1 MPSERSSFEGE
12 DFASLFNFLP
22 IGAYRSTWDG
32 GMVRAN
38 PALVALNGYET
49 EAELLASVKD
59 IATEWYVD
67 PGRRAEFLARIQ
79 RDGQVKAFVSEIWRH
94 RTRERIWI
102 SENAHALYD
111 EQGNLRFFE
120 GTVEDIN
127 EQVLARQAL
136 QRSEEQ
142 LKHITSQIPG
152 MVYVVHIAPDGR
164 RTCRYVSEGVR
175 DIFGVEPS
183 DAINDPELL
192 VRYHHPDDA
201 HMHAE
206 DTRRILERP
215 EALGGEFRVV
225 VPGGE
230 VKWVLRRS
238 GVVSHD
244 ETGQLRVGVFLD
256 VTGRKQA
263 EAALSESEALWRLAM
278 ESAGDGVWDWNIAT
292 GEEVLSDRIK
302 AMFGYDDSDELNM
315 AADLDARTHPDDRL
329 QMQIDRQAH
338 FEGRTAV
345 YRNEH
350 RVRCK
355 DGNWKWVL
363 SRGVVIARDEDG
375 HPLRMVGTHTD
386 ITDIKQAEV
395 LQRSLEIQLREAQK
409 LEAIGTLA
417 GGVAHDFN
425 NLLAVILGNL
435 TLAREDVGPDH
446 PAQESLNEMS
456 RASVRAKHLVQQILT
471 FSRRQAQELKHQMLQ
486 PLVVETLHSMR
497 TLLPAGVQQVEEF
510 ADQALP
516 VLADATQL
524 QQVLMNLCT
533 NAWQAMEASGGVIT
547 VGLHRQI
554 VDEALSQ
561 RLNGLAQGDYAR
573 LSVGDNGPGM
583 EAATVQRIFEPF
595 FTTKQPGAGT
605 GLGLAVVH
613 GIVKAHKGAIEV
625 ISEQGQGTRFDIYLP
640 IDASQEAAAVSPKSA
655 EVLVSG
661 QQRAFNGRHVVYID
675 DYEAM
680 VFLVG
685 RLLRKHG
692 YRVSTFTSGKAA
704 LDWMRSE
711 ADTVVDLVV
720 TDQNMP
726 GLTGIEVAA
735 EVQRL
740 RPGVRTVLITG
751 HVTDALLAQA
761 AELGVLEVM
770 GKQDSMAELGESIR
784 TLLDSLDLSGP
795 RPDSPA

>member
-1 MPSERSSFEGE
+1 
-12 DFASLFNFLP
+12 
-22 IGAYRSTWDG
+22 
-32 GMVRAN
+32 MVRAN

-102 SENAHALYD
+102 SENAHALHD

-120 GTVEDIN
+120 GTVEDIT

-446 PAQESLNEMS
+446 PAQESLNEVS

>member
-1 MPSERSSFEGE
+1 MPSDRSSSEGE

-38 PALVALNGYET
+38 PALVTLNGYET

-67 PGRRAEFLARIQ
+67 PRRRAEFLARIQ

-192 VRYHHPDDA
+192 IRYHHPDDA

-238 GVVSHD
+238 GVVSQD

-302 AMFGYDDSDELNM
+302 AMFGYDDSDGLNM

-355 DGNWKWVL
+355 DGKWKWVL
-363 SRGVVIARDEDG
+363 SRGVVMARDEEG

-446 PAQESLNEMS
+446 PAQESLNEVS

-685 RLLRKHG
+685 RLLRKYG

-704 LDWMRSE
+704 LEWMRSE

-751 HVTDALLAQA
+751 HVTEALLAQA

>member
-446 PAQESLNEMS
+446 PAQESLNEVS